1 MKKMDTTI
9 KNLGE
14 KTIPSPLQARFPLT
28 SSVFVHGKMRILYN
42 VLKRDVVAEIE
53 AGEINSFEKGG
64 PRKLIYHDPSKVK
77 AAVVTCGGLCP
88 GINDVIRAIVME
100 SFYSY
105 GINNIIGIP
114 YGYNGLLPQN
124 QYTVIPL
131 DPKRVDNIHNA
142 GGTILGSSR
151 GGTDDIN
158 ALVDALERM
167 NINILY
173 TIGGDG
179 TQRGAH
185 KIAEIARERG
195 YKLSVIGIPKTIDND
210 ISFVERTFGFETA
223 FSEAVKVV
231 QRAHVEAKG
240 VPNGIGLVKLMG
252 RHSGFIA
259 AHATLAC
266 NDVNFTLIPE
276 VPFDLEGEK
285 GFLKVLEA
293 RLERSD
299 HAVIVVAEG
308 AGQDLIQAE
317 SKGESSFDASG
328 NIKFNDIGL
337 FLKQKIENYFHSKSK
352 VVNLKYIDPS
362 YIVRSAPANEN
373 DSLFCA
379 VLGQYAVH
387 AAMAGKTDMIVGQ
400 WNGMITHIPI
410 ELAVSRR
417 KQIDPDSRLW
427 YDVLAATGQPI
438 SMKN

>member
-1 MKKMDTTI
+1 
-9 KNLGE
+9 
-14 KTIPSPLQARFPLT
+14 
-28 SSVFVHGKMRILYN
+28 
-42 VLKRDVVAEIE
+42 
-53 AGEINSFEKGG
+53 
-64 PRKLIYHDPSKVK
+64 
-77 AAVVTCGGLCP
+77 
-88 GINDVIRAIVME
+88 
-100 SFYSY
+100 
-105 GINNIIGIP
+105 
-114 YGYNGLLPQN
+114 
-124 QYTVIPL
+124 
-131 DPKRVDNIHNA
+131 
-142 GGTILGSSR
+142 
-151 GGTDDIN
+151 
-158 ALVDALERM
+158 
-167 NINILY
+167 
-173 TIGGDG
+173 
-179 TQRGAH
+179 
-185 KIAEIARERG
+185 
-195 YKLSVIGIPKTIDND
+195 
-210 ISFVERTFGFETA
+210 TA

-252 RHSGFIA
+252 RQSGFIA

-266 NDVNFTLIPE
+266 NDVNFALIPE

-285 GFLKVLEA
+285 GFLKILED

-308 AGQDLIQAE
+308 AGQDLIQSE
-317 SKGESSFDASG
+317 SHGESSFDASG

-337 FLKQKIENYFHSKSK
+337 FLKQKIEHYFHSKSK
-352 VVNLKYIDPS
+352 EVNLKYIDPS

-410 ELAVSRR
+410 ELAVSKR

-427 YDVLAATGQPI
+427 YDVLAATGQPL